1 MMGKKSMKYRLR
13 FRRMVDKVL
22 LAISDVLI
30 NNGFTKVGAKVLQV
44 CVVHCCR
51 TLELAFENYNYVM
64 NRERSGS

>member
-13 FRRMVDKVL
+13 FRRMVDGVL

-30 NNGFTKVGAKVLQV
+30 DNGFTKVGAKVLHI
-44 CVVHCCR
+44 CVVHSCR
-51 TLELAFENYNYVM
+51 TLELAFANYNYVM